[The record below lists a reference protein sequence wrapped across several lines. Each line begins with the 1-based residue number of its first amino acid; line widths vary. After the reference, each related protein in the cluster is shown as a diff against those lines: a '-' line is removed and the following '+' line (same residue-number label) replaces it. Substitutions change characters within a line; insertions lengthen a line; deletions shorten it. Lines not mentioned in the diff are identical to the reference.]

1 MKSFRLIRKINLKS
15 HPLPI
20 NVSYRYNNYLGN
32 RLVRCMFN
40 LYFRI
45 GLFINIIFTIM
56 KNFSLYTLLLAVT
69 FMTFTACGESE
80 AERQAREQA
89 RLDSLRL
96 VEQQKVAAMMAEL
109 EDSTSST
116 ESAEMEQMEEK
127 TQSYSISESGS
138 YVVQVG
144 AWRSE
149 EKAQSFVNMW
159 SDRNYPSSY
168 VIQTG
173 NEATGDVWFRVR
185 VGYFT
190 TRDAAKEFGANLAS
204 EINSGYWVANKD

>member
-1 MKSFRLIRKINLKS
+1 
-15 HPLPI
+15 
-20 NVSYRYNNYLGN
+20 
-32 RLVRCMFN
+32 
-40 LYFRI
+40 
-45 GLFINIIFTIM
+45 M

-109 EDSTSST
+109 EDSATVNDSGM
-116 ESAEMEQMEEK
+116 EEMEEE
-127 TQSYSISESGS
+127 THNSSISESGS

-149 EKAQSFVNMW
+149 HKAQSFVDMW

-168 VIQTG
+168 VIKIG

-185 VGYFT
+185 VGYFQ
-190 TRDAAKEFGANLAS
+190 TREAAKEFGTTLAG
-204 EINSGYWVANKD
+204 EINTGFWVANKD

>member
-1 MKSFRLIRKINLKS
+1 MKKIS
-15 HPLPI
+15 
-20 NVSYRYNNYLGN
+20 
-32 RLVRCMFN
+32 
-40 LYFRI
+40 
-45 GLFINIIFTIM
+45 LF
-56 KNFSLYTLLLAVT
+56 TLLLAVT

-109 EDSTSST
+109 EDDNTTGNT
-116 ESAEMEQMEEK
+116 EEESVMEEE
-127 TQSYSISESGS
+127 THSSSISESGS

-149 EKAQSFVNMW
+149 EKAQSFVNKW

-168 VIQTG
+168 VIKTG

-185 VGYFT
+185 IGNFE
-190 TRDAAKEFGANLAS
+190 TRDGAKEFGTTIAS
-204 EINSGYWVANKD
+204 EINSGFWVTNKD

>member
-1 MKSFRLIRKINLKS
+1 
-15 HPLPI
+15 
-20 NVSYRYNNYLGN
+20 
-32 RLVRCMFN
+32 
-40 LYFRI
+40 
-45 GLFINIIFTIM
+45 
-56 KNFSLYTLLLAVT
+56 
-69 FMTFTACGESE
+69 MTFTACGESE

-109 EDSTSST
+109 EDSTNIAD
-116 ESAEMEQMEEK
+116 ESIEEMEEE
-127 TQSYSISESGS
+127 TSTISISESGS

-149 EKAQSFVNMW
+149 EKAQSFVDMW

-168 VIQTG
+168 VIETG

-185 VGYFT
+185 IGYFET
-190 TRDAAKEFGANLAS
+190 QAAATEFGTTLAG
-204 EINSGYWVANKD
+204 ETNTGFWVANKD

>member
-1 MKSFRLIRKINLKS
+1 M
-15 HPLPI
+15 PI

-40 LYFRI
+40 LYFKI
-45 GLFINIIFTIM
+45 GSFINIIFIIM

-69 FMTFTACGESE
+69 FMTLTACGESE

-109 EDSTSST
+109 EDSTTMT
-116 ESAEMEQMEEK
+116 ESGEMEQMEDK

-149 EKAQSFVNMW
+149 EKAQSFVSKW

-190 TRDAAKEFGANLAS
+190 TRDAAKEFGANLAG
-204 EINSGYWVANKD
+204 EINTGYWVANKD

>member
-1 MKSFRLIRKINLKS
+1 MKK
-15 HPLPI
+15 
-20 NVSYRYNNYLGN
+20 
-32 RLVRCMFN
+32 
-40 LYFRI
+40 
-45 GLFINIIFTIM
+45 
-56 KNFSLYTLLLAVT
+56 FSLYTLLLAVT

-109 EDSTSST
+109 EDSSNVTDT
-116 ESAEMEQMEEK
+116 EMEEMEEE
-127 TQSYSISESGS
+127 THTSSISESGS

-149 EKAQSFVNMW
+149 EKAQSFVDKW

-168 VIQTG
+168 VIKTG
-173 NEATGDVWFRVR
+173 DEATGDVWFRVR
-185 VGYFT
+185 IGYFET
-190 TRDAAKEFGANLAS
+190 QAAAKDFGAILA
-204 EINSGYWVANKD
+204 EEVNTGFWVANKD